1 MRTARATLIAILL
14 VGMAVSATAGD
25 MTLTRDGDFYRVA
38 QSSDGL
44 VVHHRSADGTVG
56 EYLIPQTAGISATF
70 MQVGV
75 DELTGT
81 VFVAWQR
88 GTELEATIEIAWL
101 GDEWWMGPYT
111 MAGGDGSIVENPQI
125 MLDRVVSVVEEEGE
139 PIEVA
144 TTFLHLVWW
153 SYAEVRND
161 GSAFLASVALDEN
174 GNPQIDTFQPIALSD
189 LLPYGI
195 GCEGIDDAAGL
206 AHPKVFVDP
215 QSGSPHIFA
224 TDFSNCVFQI
234 LKLDYEVV
242 EEWLGEIKR
251 RRHIVLVGRASMIA
265 ANPDIILSTAKVEVG
280 HGLDV
285 VMYWNTEN
293 AIEYVQLDE
302 NGVPPVKSLPFSED
316 GLTREQAV
324 DVVRSLV
331 H

>member
-14 VGMAVSATAGD
+14 VGLAFTATASD
-25 MTLTRDGDFYRVA
+25 MALTRDGDFYRVA
-38 QSSDGL
+38 QSDDGL

-56 EYLIPQTAGISATF
+56 EYLIPQTAGITATS

-75 DELTGT
+75 DEFTGS
-81 VFVAWQR
+81 VIVAWQR
-88 GTELEATIEIAWL
+88 GETPESSIEIAWL
-101 GDEWWMGPYT
+101 ADEWWIGPYT
-111 MAGGDGSIVENPQI
+111 IAGGDGTTVENPQM
-125 MLDRVVSVVEEEGE
+125 MLDRAVNFVEEEGE
-139 PIEVA
+139 QIEVA

-153 SYAEVRND
+153 SYAEDRND
-161 GSAFLASVALDEN
+161 GSAYLASVVLDEA
-174 GNPQIDTFQPIALSD
+174 GNPQIDAFDPIALSD

-195 GCEGIDDAAGL
+195 GCESIEDAAGL

-234 LKLDYEVV
+234 LKLDYELV

-251 RRHIVLVGRASMIA
+251 RRHIVLLGRDSMIA

-302 NGVPPVKSLPFSED
+302 NGVPPVKSLPYGEGALS
-316 GLTREQAV
+316 REEAIEM
-324 DVVRSLV
+324 VRSLV